1 MDMNLSKL
9 WEIVKDRDTWCAA
22 VQGVWESDV
31 TYQLNNS
38 QGEAAKTPPEAG
50 LQEPEKLITIKR
62 PTTWDEIKWVQALL
76 TP

>member
-1 MDMNLSKL
+1 MVGWHHQLNGHEFEQTLGDS
-9 WEIVKDRDTWCAA
+9 EG
-22 VQGVWESDV
+22 QGHLVCCSPRGLKESDV

-62 PTTWDEIKWVQALL
+62 PTT
-76 TP
+76 